1 MTGIKRNLEHK
12 INRLLEFFPVVMLIG
27 ARQTGKTTLSKMLR
41 PDWKY
46 IDLENASDFDFL
58 SRDYDFFFSEYPEHL
73 IIDEAQEDPALFRHL
88 RGVIDAD
95 RNNKGRF
102 YSRAPAPLTC

>member
-1 MTGIKRNLEHK
+1 MTGIKRNLEYK
-12 INRLLEFFPVVMLIG
+12 INRLLEFFPVVMLIS

-41 PDWKY
+41 PDWKC

-58 SRDYDFFFSEYPEHL
+58 SRDYVFFFSEYPGHL
-73 IIDEAQEDPALFRHL
+73 IIDEAQEDSALFRHL

-102 YSRAPAPLTC
+102 ILTSYHLASW

>member
-1 MTGIKRNLEHK
+1 MSGVKRNLEQK
-12 INRLLEFFPVVMLIG
+12 INRLLALFPVVMLIG

-46 IDLENASDFDFL
+46 LDLENASDYDLL
-58 SRDYDFFFSEYPEHL
+58 SRDYDFFFREYPEHI
-73 IIDEAQEDPALFRHL
+73 IIDEAQEDPGLFRHL

-95 RNNKGRF
+95 RANKGWA
-102 YSRAPAPLTC
+102 YCYC